1 MKTSRNDHR
10 TGFTLVEI
18 MIVVA
23 IIGLLA
29 AVAIP
34 NFMHARQNSVKDF
47 CVANLRQIDAA
58 KAQWALE
65 TGQTSAATPDP
76 SQLTPYIGHGSGV
89 FPTCPLSPGGSPAYN
104 INTVGAP
111 PTCPNF
117 DTNSHLA
124 SLN

>member
-29 AVAIP
+29 AIAIP
-34 NFMHARQNSVKDF
+34 NFMRARQNSVTDV
-47 CVANLRQIDAA
+47 CVNNLRQIDTA

-65 TGQTSAATPDP
+65 NGKTSTATPDP
-76 SQLTPYIGHGSGV
+76 SQLTPYIGHGSGA
-89 FPTCPLSPGGSPAYN
+89 FPACPLSPGGSPAYN
-104 INTVGAP
+104 VNTVGAA
-111 PTCPNF
+111 PTCPNS
-117 DTNSHLA
+117 DTNHLA
-124 SLN
+124 VLN